1 VQSQRNPVLKHGLSR
16 TDYHIKENPSA
27 TVGKHNYIFIGLSKR
42 DLSATLGMTITIRVI
57 SNVIRKN

>member
-1 VQSQRNPVLKHGLSR
+1 VLKHGLSR